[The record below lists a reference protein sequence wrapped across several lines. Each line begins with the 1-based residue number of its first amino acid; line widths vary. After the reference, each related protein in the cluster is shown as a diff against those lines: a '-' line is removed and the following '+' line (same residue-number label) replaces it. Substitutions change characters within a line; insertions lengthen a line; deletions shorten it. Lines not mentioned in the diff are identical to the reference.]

1 MYVARSK
8 IGRAGVVDP
17 QRGDPQLIYVLPAT
31 QKCKNDT
38 QSVDGGW
45 GLLVDR
51 QSVDPQSVDPQ
62 SVDPRV
68 WGMRES
74 KTPDLKSVARESRPP
89 ECRPP
94 ECGACG

>member
-38 QSVDGGW
+38 QIGGW
-45 GLLVDR
+45 WMGVYY
-51 QSVDPQSVDPQ
+51 
-62 SVDPRV
+62 
-68 WGMRES
+68 
-74 KTPDLKSVARESRPP
+74 
-89 ECRPP
+89 
-94 ECGACG
+94 